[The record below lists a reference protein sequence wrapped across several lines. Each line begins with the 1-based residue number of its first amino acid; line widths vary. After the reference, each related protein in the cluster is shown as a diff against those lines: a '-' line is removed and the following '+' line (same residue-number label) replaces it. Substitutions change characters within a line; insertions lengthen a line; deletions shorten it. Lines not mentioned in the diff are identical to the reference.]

1 MSDLLCW
8 LKKSGVGRP
17 KIERERTRI
26 NFMLD
31 NDLHEALLALA
42 GSNNCSITDALNMSV
57 AVGLPVLAFHPELIS
72 TLRTKFVQNPKNA
85 EES

>member
-1 MSDLLCW
+1 MSDIFCW

-17 KIERERTRI
+17 KNERERTRI

-31 NDLHEALLALA
+31 NELHEALLALA
-42 GSNNCSITDALNMSV
+42 GRNNCSITDALNMSV

-72 TLRTKFVQNPKNA
+72 TLRTKFVQNPKNGDDA
-85 EES
+85 